1 MFLSGLR
8 GQHAAMVDFY
18 HGHTISRS
26 HGRRKAMKA
35 WSAGGQCINRQ
46 PQKAGGVD
54 PPKMSAAGAQ
64 NGILYTKS
72 GI

>member
-1 MFLSGLR
+1 MPRWLIFT
-8 GQHAAMVDFY
+8 MVIQSLDPMVGENIRASKF
-18 HGHTISRS
+18 RA
-26 HGRRKAMKA
+26 AMKA
-35 WSAGGQCINRQ
+35 RSAGGQCINRQ